1 MTCRILLLLPVIQL
15 FETLLVINRYAL
27 GCDLGLPA
35 VILSAAARHFDDR
48 PVGAGV
54 AAVPVAAAPTQRG
67 EPSRSAGRKRKR
79 ATVVRSDDRP
89 VGAPPPS
96 AASNVTVDN
105 LNDHVPFF
113 DRPSARHAPTVRRR

>member
-1 MTCRILLLLPVIQL
+1 MTTFLPG
-15 FETLLVINRYAL
+15 TLNPAVLAPPAVDAHHHGTLTYAL
-27 GCDLGLPA
+27 RLGSLP
-35 VILSAAARHFDDR
+35 IL
-48 PVGAGV
+48 
-54 AAVPVAAAPTQRG
+54 
-67 EPSRSAGRKRKR
+67 AGRKRKR